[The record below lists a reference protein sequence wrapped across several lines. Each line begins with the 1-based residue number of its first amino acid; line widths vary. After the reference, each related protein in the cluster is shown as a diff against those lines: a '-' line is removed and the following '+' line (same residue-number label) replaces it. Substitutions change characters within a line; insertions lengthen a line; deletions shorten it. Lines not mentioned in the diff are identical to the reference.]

1 MQTKLKIGTVMYSQ
15 SILIQKLLMALMR
28 LDLETTVIGGFSLV
42 SASRDAFF
50 YAALGPN
57 IEVFWTSCLNMNYYT
72 NYNILFWRDSLEIQD
87 NNNQ

>member
-1 MQTKLKIGTVMYSQ
+1 MIIRIPCGSE
-15 SILIQKLLMALMR
+15 A
-28 LDLETTVIGGFSLV
+28 
-42 SASRDAFF
+42 AFF